1 MIMPKYS
8 PSLCIFRVIKILLK
22 EEKSS
27 PQTLRF
33 GVCWTRGLFPPGH
46 QQEVHTGPGQ
56 GLPGLWPGPLLA
68 DCSGDRPMAD
78 MTWATFSLLKRH
90 YGRVTSKANA
100 SKTFGTICTRGN
112 RGRAGPP
119 MSPGSSCLPE
129 SPICL
134 GTPADPS
141 PRSLPEIGCRDT
153 TRVRLMCAMHRF
165 DRRCQLPT
173 TQPRP
178 LAHVR
183 VCWSNTQALC

>member
-1 MIMPKYS
+1 MPKYS

-33 GVCWTRGLFPPGH
+33 MVCWTRGLFPPGH
-46 QQEVHTGPGQ
+46 QQEVHTGRRAGAAG
-56 GLPGLWPGPLLA
+56 GLTAARALLA

-90 YGRVTSKANA
+90 YGRVTSKAHA
-100 SKTFGTICTRGN
+100 SKTFGTICIRGN
-112 RGRAGPP
+112 RARAGPP

-141 PRSLPEIGCRDT
+141 PRSLLEIGCRDT
-153 TRVRLMCAMHRF
+153 TRVH
-165 DRRCQLPT
+165 
-173 TQPRP
+173 
-178 LAHVR
+178 
-183 VCWSNTQALC
+183 